1 MPYDK
6 ETVDRAKK
14 LGVFD
19 RKFDAEALKTDEIER
34 KKLAEKLK
42 RYTSTKVSEMS
53 AQGELELVELPI
65 KREEIIDVEL
75 SLWDRIIMFL
85 LSVLNI
91 MPSSDYRKGKALKK
105 IEQKLK
111 RSRPCMIDPS
121 KGGLS
126 GEFGKIILSL
136 YESAKTLRSIFDV
149 FLENENFWKGIGVQK
164 SSCEYLF
171 ENITDLPNV
180 VERYRE
186 LTTNFVSNV
195 VDKAKSIKSAV
206 RAVEDEIST
215 ILSSIPEDLVKR
227 ADSIFNNIIKLR
239 EFAYFDFETI
249 VRRFTQFSEIKR
261 GKVSFKSLSP
271 QGLVN
276 HIKDLESILLSLV
289 VNDVYTT
296 QYINIMLD
304 YINNFSGDS
313 QKVSEIKSKLS
324 VNFFQSLNDNINKI
338 NITDLVAYISKDPN
352 HKPFVIKTNYSLF
365 KEFSKVI
372 NEKYKRLVISKMDE
386 KNNRLIEKYMTVIFG
401 KPIEIQEY
409 GIYSTNVSSLF
420 SRYGLP
426 PFLYTKLLGISVVFI
441 KNVWE
446 PDIKDKV
453 NNLIVAGSFSEKQ
466 LQKTLSELYSKVEPV
481 RAKMEDFVRAVE
493 QGGEYYIL
501 LSKFISSPSILANE
515 SNKKVIERK
524 IMIINSVCFEFL
536 SAFKDIFKGM
546 YKILRFISD
555 DIYSPFPKTVINIH
569 RIGGQNN
576 REFIEGVERAVEKL
590 DAFSSLITI
599 FVEE

>member
-19 RKFDAEALKTDEIER
+19 RNFDAEALKTDELER
-34 KKLAEKLK
+34 KKLVEKLRK
-42 RYTSTKVSEMS
+42 YTSTKPSSVSV
-53 AQGELELVELPI
+53 QGELELVELPI
-65 KREEIIDVEL
+65 RREEVISVEL
-75 SLWDRIIMFL
+75 SLWDRILMFL
-85 LSVLNI
+85 LSIFNI
-91 MPSSDYRKGKALKK
+91 MPSNDYKKSKALKK
-105 IEQKLK
+105 IEQKLR

-126 GEFGKIILSL
+126 GEFGKIILLL
-136 YESAKTLRSIFDV
+136 YEHAKTLRSIFDI

-171 ENITDLPNV
+171 ESITDLPNI
-180 VERYRE
+180 VERYKE
-186 LTTNFVSNV
+186 LTTNFVSNI
-195 VDKAKSIKSAV
+195 VDKAKSMKSAI
-206 RAVEDEIST
+206 RAIEDEISA
-215 ILSSIPEDLVKR
+215 ILSSIPEDLIKR
-227 ADSIFNNIIKLR
+227 ADNIFNNIIKLR

-249 VRRFTQFSEIKR
+249 VRRFTQFSEVKK
-261 GKVSFKSLSP
+261 GKLIFKSISA

-276 HIKDLESILLSLV
+276 HLKDLESVLLSLDV
-289 VNDVYTT
+289 DDVYTT

-304 YINNFSGDS
+304 YISNFSGDN
-313 QKVSEIKSKLS
+313 QKALEIKSRLS
-324 VNFFQSLNDNINKI
+324 PSFFQTLNNNIGKI
-338 NITDLVAYISKDPN
+338 NISDLVAYVSKDPN

-372 NEKYKRLVISKMDE
+372 NDKYKRLVVSKMEE
-386 KNNRLIEKYMTVIFG
+386 KNNKLIEKYMTIIFG

-409 GIYSTNVSSLF
+409 GIYSTNVSNLF
-420 SRYGLP
+420 SKYGLP
-426 PFLYTKLLGISVVFI
+426 PFLYTKLLGISVAFI
-441 KNVWE
+441 KNIWE

-453 NNLIVAGSFSEKQ
+453 SNLIVAGSFSDKQ
-466 LQKTLSELYSKVEPV
+466 LQKTLSELCSKVEPV
-481 RAKMEDFVRAVE
+481 RAKMEDFVKAVE
-493 QGGEYYIL
+493 QGGEYHIL
-501 LSKFISSPSILANE
+501 LSKFISSPSLLANE

-524 IMIINSVCFEFL
+524 VMIINGVCFEFL

-546 YKILRFISD
+546 YRILRFISD

-576 REFIEGVERAVEKL
+576 REFVEGVERAVEKL
-590 DAFSSLITI
+590 NAFSSLITI